1 MKSCCGT
8 TPAPV
13 TDQHRMQ
20 LRYLGGRP
28 VEVIGPATGSVY
40 RFSGTMPLQL
50 VDPRDAIQLNRSR
63 GIFRV
68 ERIVKLTGEISQGE
82 SHG

>member
-8 TPAPV
+8 APAPV

-28 VEVIGPATGSVY
+28 IEVTGPATGSVY
-40 RFSGTMPLQL
+40 RFSGKAPVQL

-63 GIFRV
+63 GFRV
-68 ERIVKLTGEISQGE
+68 ERIVKVLGIQ
-82 SHG
+82 